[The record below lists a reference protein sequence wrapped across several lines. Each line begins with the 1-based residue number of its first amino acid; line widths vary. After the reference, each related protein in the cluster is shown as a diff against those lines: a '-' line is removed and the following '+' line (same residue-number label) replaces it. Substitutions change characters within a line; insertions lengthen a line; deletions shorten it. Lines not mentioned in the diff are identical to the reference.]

1 MLDTGLSSS
10 TSYFFLGV
18 LLDTGFSSSASAVS
32 SGPGSFSYR
41 LGDGSGLRARWCFF
55 SSHAVWGGIDK
66 VLFLTTSVDDW
77 SWFLGRLLSSDN
89 HVLGMTLNHV
99 GVTKNVTVM
108 ALSGYQ

>member
-66 VLFLTTSVDDW
+66 ALFLTTSVDDW

-89 HVLGMTLNHV
+89 HV